1 MPLWTQNQNAN
12 LFLSLNFRF
21 ITQSN
26 AFEYFAPFSL
36 DCWEHFEPFYGLVDV
51 WAEWKNTL
59 CKGFGNIS
67 LMIYIWKLDSSHA
80 KWLIYRGLWIL
91 ITSYISITEK
101 RSPKFDCC
109 NYQWTHLFI
118 CKTDLC
124 LSSSAFCMRRYL
136 LEIQSRITLLL

>member
-1 MPLWTQNQNAN
+1 MPLSTQNQNAN

-67 LMIYIWKLDSSHA
+67 LWDNIH
-80 KWLIYRGLWIL
+80 
-91 ITSYISITEK
+91 
-101 RSPKFDCC
+101 
-109 NYQWTHLFI
+109 
-118 CKTDLC
+118 
-124 LSSSAFCMRRYL
+124 
-136 LEIQSRITLLL
+136 LEIGFQPYQMVDLSGIMNLDNLLHVDRKEIPQIWLV